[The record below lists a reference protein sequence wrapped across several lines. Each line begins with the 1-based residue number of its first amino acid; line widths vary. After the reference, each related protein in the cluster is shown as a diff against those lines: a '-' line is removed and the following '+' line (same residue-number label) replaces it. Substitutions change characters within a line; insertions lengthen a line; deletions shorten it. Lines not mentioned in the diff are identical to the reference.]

1 MSARCQRGQAGEAHG
16 HAHVG
21 DRGVRGAEQIHRSP
35 ECQIVLSGDEVT
47 KNEPVRRGDQPARWS
62 SCVTPDSAG
71 PRQSRPP
78 SGGNDRTLRFGGVD
92 GVATE
97 VGAGRYPLAEPG
109 GAIGAARHR
118 TSHRCSTIS
127 GTISPVGSQNR
138 SCPRPGT
145 TTRRAPGMVAVIASP
160 LPGVN
165 IPSSSPCTT
174 SVG

>member
-1 MSARCQRGQAGEAHG
+1 MSARRQRGQAGEAHG

-47 KNEPVRRGDQPARWS
+47 KNEPVRRGDQPA
-62 SCVTPDSAG
+62 AG
-71 PRQSRPP
+71 RHASRRILPVQSRPP